1 MSVVDSLIGKESN
14 GKLCFG
20 NYELP
25 EKKKLSDYEY
35 EGDLYKV
42 KTFEQIT
49 KLEKNGLF
57 VYESVPGTAVH
68 DFSMKAEG
76 VSFIVEGPED
86 AQITIG
92 LEEETEYEVYV
103 DNVLLSS
110 MKTNLS
116 GKLAIGL
123 ELDKGK
129 SLEVNIK
136 KMER

>member
-57 VYESVPGTAVH
+57 VCESVPGTPYMISA
-68 DFSMKAEG
+68 
-76 VSFIVEGPED
+76 
-86 AQITIG
+86 
-92 LEEETEYEVYV
+92 
-103 DNVLLSS
+103 
-110 MKTNLS
+110 
-116 GKLAIGL
+116 
-123 ELDKGK
+123 
-129 SLEVNIK
+129 
-136 KMER
+136 

>member
-1 MSVVDSLIGKESN
+1 MSVVDSLIGKESSGN
-14 GKLCFG
+14 LCFG

-68 DFSMKAEG
+68 DFSMKAEE

-103 DNVLLSS
+103 DKVLLSS

-136 KMER
+136 KVER

>member
-1 MSVVDSLIGKESN
+1 M
-14 GKLCFG
+14 
-20 NYELP
+20 P
-25 EKKKLSDYEY
+25 EKKKLSDYEF

-76 VSFIVEGPED
+76 VSFTVEGPED

-103 DNVLLSS
+103 DKVLLSS

-123 ELDKGK
+123 ELEKGQ

-136 KMER
+136 KVER